1 MFSAHPDWEKL
12 EQWDLELQGVEH
24 ALARLEW
31 ERLLNLPP
39 ALPGSDLGD
48 AADAL

>member
-1 MFSAHPDWEKL
+1 LSAHSDWEQLKR
-12 EQWDLELQGVEH
+12 WDLEFQGLEH

-39 ALPGSDLGD
+39 ALPGSDLED
-48 AADAL
+48 AADGL